1 MPKEKNSAQKPANL
15 FNARINRHAN
25 DFRHSLSYFDALP
38 QLTLLGFLVGL
49 FTGAII
55 VLFRYLIDTPL
66 NFLIA
71 GHPDNFE
78 ALSIADRFL
87 FIFAGIFLLA
97 LLLKLAGKKH
107 GETSVAHVLDRL
119 HNHQGKL
126 PLGNW
131 IVQFFAAVIALVSG
145 QSVGREGPAVHLG
158 AGAASQ
164 LGQWMKLPNNSM
176 HTLIGCGV
184 ASAIAASFDTPMA
197 GVIFAMEVIVL
208 EYTIVGF
215 VPVILASVM
224 GTALSQAA
232 FGEQGL
238 LMGSS
243 DMSSLMELPYMVLVG
258 LVISVCAAMYI
269 HLNIFALKFNQH
281 SIYVRLLV
289 AGLLTA
295 IVAAFV
301 PEIMGLGYDTVNA
314 ALAGEL
320 LIISLVIIAV
330 AKLAVTPVVIGLGI
344 PGGVIGPLLVIG
356 ACIGG
361 AMGLLLNMLVPSLDT
376 NPTFY
381 VVIGMTGMMAAA
393 LNAPLAALVAVLELS
408 YNPNMIFPAM
418 LVIVVSCV
426 STRQFFRLNSLF
438 IQQLKHSGRDI
449 DFGPAVQALRRAGV
463 RSIMDPRFVNA
474 APSIEKSEA
483 ERLLKK
489 KPMWVV
495 YEHENQKFAL
505 RAADLATA
513 IEKPMDEKE
522 DEDIEQ
528 VQEFALA
535 EIAGRRISVSP
546 IHDGANLVEA
556 LDALKT
562 SGSDALYVSKVYS
575 PLTGD
580 VHGIITLAAIQN
592 YYQPKEFTR
601 AVG

>member
-1 MPKEKNSAQKPANL
+1 MSSESNSNSKV
-15 FNARINRHAN
+15 ARPLKSRFQQHAN

-38 QLTLLGFLVGL
+38 QLTLLGFLVGT

-55 VLFRYLIDTPL
+55 VLFRFLIETPL
-66 NFLIA
+66 NFLIE

-78 ALSIADRFL
+78 ALSIPDRFL
-87 FIFAGIFLLA
+87 FIFTGIFLLA

-107 GETSVAHVLDRL
+107 GDTSVAHVLDRL

-126 PLGNW
+126 PLANW
-131 IVQFFAAVIALVSG
+131 VVQFVAAVIALVSG

-164 LGQWMKLPNNSM
+164 LGQWLKLPNNSM

-184 ASAIAASFDTPMA
+184 AAAISASFDTPMA
-197 GVIFAMEVIVL
+197 GVIFAMEVIVM

-224 GTALSQAA
+224 GTVLSQAA
-232 FGEQGL
+232 FGNPVL

-243 DMSSLMELPYMVLVG
+243 EMSSLTELPYMVLLG
-258 LVISVCAAMYI
+258 LVISVCAAVYI

-281 SIYVRLLV
+281 SIYVRLLA
-289 AGLLTA
+289 AGLITA
-295 IVAAFV
+295 VVAAFI
-301 PEIMGLGYDTVNA
+301 PEIMGLGYDTLNA

-320 LIISLVIIAV
+320 LIASLLIIAI
-330 AKLAVTPVVIGLGI
+330 AKLLVTPVVIGLGI

-361 AMGLLLNMLVPSLDT
+361 AMGLLLNMLVPSLET

-426 STRQFFRLNSLF
+426 STRQVFRLNSLF
-438 IQQLKHSGRDI
+438 IQQLKHSGRDL

-463 RSIMDPRFVNA
+463 RSIMDTRFVIA
-474 APSIEKSEA
+474 APTITLAEV

-489 KPMWVV
+489 KPMWIVF
-495 YEHENQKFAL
+495 EFENQKHAL
-505 RAADLATA
+505 RAADLAKVIQKQA
-513 IEKPMDEKE
+513 ENPDELE
-522 DEDIEQ
+522 H
-528 VQEFALA
+528 VQEFILA
-535 EIAGRRISVSP
+535 DIAGRRVSLSP
-546 IHDGANLVEA
+546 IHEGANLVEA
-556 LDALKT
+556 LDAIKI
-562 SGSDALYVSKVYS
+562 SGTDALYVSKTYS
-575 PLTGD
+575 PMTGD
-580 VHGIITLAAIQN
+580 MHGIITLAAIQN
-592 YYQPKEFTR
+592 YYQPKEFSH